1 MEKMKAKREKR
12 AELLAPAGSYPAL
25 EAAFRAGADAVYL
38 GGQKFGARA
47 YADNLD
53 TDQMKEAIRY
63 AHIHG
68 RQLYLT
74 VNTLLKNRELE
85 KELYEYLAPYYEE
98 GLDAVIVQ
106 DLGVLRFIRREFPGM
121 HIHASTQMTI
131 TGVESA
137 RLLKDAGASRIVTAR
152 ELSLKEIQAIYQE
165 TGIEIESFIHGA
177 LCYCYSGQ
185 CLMSSMIG
193 GRSGNRGRCAQ
204 PCRLPYQVYRNG
216 KRLNNEKTAYALSPK
231 DMCTVRILSDIID
244 AGVFSLKIEGRMKKP
259 EYTAGVV
266 QVYRKYLDRVL
277 AGEKNPQVSR
287 EDYQMLMDLYNRDG
301 FHESY
306 YKVRNGKDMMA
317 LRNEKKTVSGTDIR
331 ADRNEELFSQL
342 RNHYLE
348 RKKQEKIKGI
358 LTLYAGCSAIM
369 EVSCRQYHAVT
380 EGAVVQQASNRPLD
394 EERVRRQIQKTG
406 DTEFVFEQLE
416 IFMGDDIFMP
426 MQQLNEL
433 RRNAL
438 ESLEREMTDPFR
450 RKLPVRSDEYI
461 TFIRKEDIPHLYA
474 SVRTEDQL
482 KAVLTVGDIAGIYAD
497 CGIFSRESF
506 EEQVTEA
513 LEVCRREGKELYLML
528 PHMVRDHELDG
539 RKESFTDLCE
549 KGLRGFLVRNLE
561 SFGVL
566 KQSGLADR
574 AVLDANL
581 YTMNGESQL
590 FWDEQG
596 VCRNTVPL
604 ELNQKEISYRNN
616 SNSEIMIYGY
626 VPMMISVQ
634 CLQKNM
640 DHCDKKCA
648 VLTLEDRYQKKFHA
662 VCSCEFCYNTIYN
675 ALPMSLLQ
683 DADKVRKLGVSGYR
697 LSFTVESEQETREI
711 AERFA
716 AVYMHDCEVK
726 TEWMTGETTRGH
738 FNRKVE

>member
-1 MEKMKAKREKR
+1 
-12 AELLAPAGSYPAL
+12 
-25 EAAFRAGADAVYL
+25 
-38 GGQKFGARA
+38 
-47 YADNLD
+47 
-53 TDQMKEAIRY
+53 
-63 AHIHG
+63 
-68 RQLYLT
+68 
-74 VNTLLKNRELE
+74 
-85 KELYEYLAPYYEE
+85 
-98 GLDAVIVQ
+98 
-106 DLGVLRFIRREFPGM
+106 
-121 HIHASTQMTI
+121 
-131 TGVESA
+131 
-137 RLLKDAGASRIVTAR
+137 
-152 ELSLKEIQAIYQE
+152 
-165 TGIEIESFIHGA
+165 
-177 LCYCYSGQ
+177 
-185 CLMSSMIG
+185 
-193 GRSGNRGRCAQ
+193 
-204 PCRLPYQVYRNG
+204 
-216 KRLNNEKTAYALSPK
+216 
-231 DMCTVRILSDIID
+231 
-244 AGVFSLKIEGRMKKP
+244 
-259 EYTAGVV
+259 
-266 QVYRKYLDRVL
+266 
-277 AGEKNPQVSR
+277 
-287 EDYQMLMDLYNRDG
+287 
-301 FHESY
+301 
-306 YKVRNGKDMMA
+306 
-317 LRNEKKTVSGTDIR
+317 
-331 ADRNEELFSQL
+331 
-342 RNHYLE
+342 
-348 RKKQEKIKGI
+348 
-358 LTLYAGCSAIM
+358 M
-369 EVSCRQYHAVT
+369 EVTCRQYHAVV

-394 EERVRRQIQKTG
+394 EERVRKQIQKTG

-438 ESLEREMTDPFR
+438 EALEREMTDSFR
-450 RKLPVRSDEYI
+450 RTLPVRSDEYI

-634 CLQKNM
+634 
-640 DHCDKKCA
+640 
-648 VLTLEDRYQKKFHA
+648 
-662 VCSCEFCYNTIYN
+662 
-675 ALPMSLLQ
+675 
-683 DADKVRKLGVSGYR
+683 
-697 LSFTVESEQETREI
+697 
-711 AERFA
+711 
-716 AVYMHDCEVK
+716 
-726 TEWMTGETTRGH
+726 
-738 FNRKVE
+738 